1 MMIEIADKELQLKE
15 KSIDVLQRS
24 LEQSESAIRVM
35 SESIVQVGNCMKEG
49 MALLAQ
55 SFSYNNNNNN
65 NNNNQTYQLQL
76 FNSPPMAPYQNP
88 QKMRTM
94 SMSAFGQEKELN

>member
-1 MMIEIADKELQLKE
+1 MHLDKKISAHKRDLIMIEISDKELQLKE

-55 SFSYNNNNNN
+55 SFSYNNNNN
-65 NNNNQTYQLQL
+65 QTYQPQL
-76 FNSPPMAPYQNP
+76 FN
-88 QKMRTM
+88 
-94 SMSAFGQEKELN
+94 